1 MNKGS
6 NWAKYCKISP
16 NPQTLISTSNRH
28 RKPAKNQLASGE
40 QLCRQQPRMA
50 CSIRNRLAD
59 LHGTPSNRSPCFIY
73 RRQLVV
79 SHPIRNQ
86 SNGNAS
92 TPGLNTCRNSLH
104 FQRISY
110 TWHSCT
116 NMSIQCSR
124 SSFTDRSAQPAYT
137 ELKARSLQ
145 KRELNCKTV

>member
-1 MNKGS
+1 
-6 NWAKYCKISP
+6 
-16 NPQTLISTSNRH
+16 
-28 RKPAKNQLASGE
+28 
-40 QLCRQQPRMA
+40 MA

-59 LHGTPSNRSPCFIY
+59 LHGTPSNRSPFFIY

-86 SNGNAS
+86 SNGNAI

-137 ELKARSLQ
+137 ELTARSQQ
-145 KRELNCKTV
+145 KRELNCETKSLHCYVYRSWQMHQFVENCNKFTAKCITICTNMDMLHSSI